1 MTGDEYRA
9 WLFNITM
16 VQMARLAQWF
26 MMIYLSMLNY
36 QRDLESNEYIPLV
49 SNIYCFSTMLE
60 SWIMLPGHDC
70 WRMAVKNRKQRYTWI
85 DHDLT
90 VMPERC
96 WMDSGHHPQM
106 ADNSYFQFS
115 GWWITLFGQN
125 IYIYTYIHIYVYTL
139 YIYITMIYPSWCNIQ
154 SAETSRGQR
163 QGHWLDIFRKE
174 PSISH
179 WELAFSITLFKPFE
193 YCIRWLLKITFPTI
207 EDMAPS
213 GMG

>member
-1 MTGDEYRA
+1 
-9 WLFNITM
+9 
-16 VQMARLAQWF
+16 
-26 MMIYLSMLNY
+26 MIYLSTLNY
-36 QRDLESNEYIPLV
+36 QRDLESNEYIGFKYLL
-49 SNIYCFSTMLE
+49 FLDHA
-60 SWIMLPGHDC
+60 WIMNHAARPWLPGHDC

-125 IYIYTYIHIYVYTL
+125 IYMYTHTYIYTLPWYIHFDVIYRVQRRQEDKGKDTGL
-139 YIYITMIYPSWCNIQ
+139 IYSGKNHRYLTESWLFQLLC
-154 SAETSRGQR
+154 SSLLSTVSDGCWRSRSQR
-163 QGHWLDIFRKE
+163 LRI
-174 PSISH
+174 
-179 WELAFSITLFKPFE
+179 
-193 YCIRWLLKITFPTI
+193 WLL
-207 EDMAPS
+207 S

>member
-1 MTGDEYRA
+1 
-9 WLFNITM
+9 
-16 VQMARLAQWF
+16 
-26 MMIYLSMLNY
+26 MIYLSTLNY
-36 QRDLESNEYIPLV
+36 QRDLESNEYIGFKYLL
-49 SNIYCFSTMLE
+49 FLDHA
-60 SWIMLPGHDC
+60 WIMNHAARPWLPGHDC

-125 IYIYTYIHIYVYTL
+125 IYMYTHIYIYT
-139 YIYITMIYPSWCNIQ
+139 TMIYPFWCNIQ
-154 SAETSRGQR
+154 STETTRGQR

-207 EDMAPS
+207 EDMAPFRYRVVLWENAS
-213 GMG
+213 LGSCSF

>member
-1 MTGDEYRA
+1 
-9 WLFNITM
+9 
-16 VQMARLAQWF
+16 
-26 MMIYLSMLNY
+26 MIYLSMLNY

-125 IYIYTYIHIYVYTL
+125 IYIYIYTYICIHT
-139 YIYITMIYPSWCNIQ
+139 IYILPWYIHLDVIYRVQRRREDKGKDTGLIYSGKNHRYLTESWLFQLLC
-154 SAETSRGQR
+154 SSLLSTVSDGCWRLRSQR
-163 QGHWLDIFRKE
+163 LRI
-174 PSISH
+174 
-179 WELAFSITLFKPFE
+179 
-193 YCIRWLLKITFPTI
+193 WLL
-207 EDMAPS
+207 S

>member
-1 MTGDEYRA
+1 
-9 WLFNITM
+9 
-16 VQMARLAQWF
+16 
-26 MMIYLSMLNY
+26 MIYLSTLNY
-36 QRDLESNEYIPLV
+36 QRDLESNEYIGFKYLL
-49 SNIYCFSTMLE
+49 FLDHA
-60 SWIMLPGHDC
+60 WIMNHAARPWLPGHDC

-90 VMPERC
+90 VMPEWC
-96 WMDSGHHPQM
+96 WMDSGHQPHM

-125 IYIYTYIHIYVYTL
+125 IYMYTHTHIYIYT
-139 YIYITMIYPSWCNIQ
+139 TMIYPFWCNIQ
-154 SAETSRGQR
+154 STETTRGQR

-207 EDMAPS
+207 EDMAPFRYGVVLWENAS
-213 GMG
+213 RGACSF